1 MTKPSKDRK
10 CILIAVAVLLLI
22 AYICRIPGIG
32 GRFSRELG
40 LIRSAIYMGLFLAWG
55 LSVRSRILQ
64 TQARRYMTAIACLM
78 IFWFLVR
85 TLKFHFLTSDRY
97 PDAARYLWYLYYLPM
112 LFIPLLSVFV
122 AFSIGKPED
131 YHLPKRAALL
141 LLPTAMLFLLVMTND
156 LHQRVF
162 TFPRGMTGENGYAV
176 GYYLVGGWLTI
187 CALMLLFVLYHKCRI
202 PGSRRRILLP
212 CLPIVILILYA
223 VLHYSQMEWVRFVAG
238 DMTAVMCLMY
248 AATLELCIQ
257 CRFIQS
263 NTHYRELFDASTVGA
278 QIADGDNHVCL
289 RSQTAR
295 LLPEAVLRQAQSS
308 PIMLEG
314 GIRLCSAPM
323 RGGRV
328 FWQEDV
334 SGLLSVLEQLSDTRE
349 ELRGYGAL
357 LEEENKQKQRRRELE
372 EQKRL
377 FDAVQEI
384 VAPAMARLGELI
396 SRLNAA
402 EDRETARMLHG
413 KIAVTGAYIK
423 RRSNLVF
430 LADQTGEV
438 AAKELMLCLNESA
451 SNLRLAGTACAVG
464 FELSGSMDGRA
475 AGRLYDFFEAA
486 VEAVREP
493 LPGLNALVT
502 ENGQGYHMTLML
514 QCGAVLPELTLRF
527 PEASVEQDE
536 EVCYCSLRLPKGGGQ
551 A

>member
-1 MTKPSKDRK
+1 MTKPNKERN
-10 CILIAVAVLLLI
+10 CILIVVAVLILI

-55 LSVRSRILQ
+55 LSIRSRILQ
-64 TQARRYMTAIACLM
+64 SQARRYMTAIACLM

-85 TLKFHFLTSDRY
+85 TLKFHVFTSDQY

-112 LFIPLLSVFV
+112 LFIPLLAVFV

-131 YHLPKRAALL
+131 YRLPKQAALL

-156 LHQRVF
+156 LHQLVF
-162 TFPRGMTGENGYAV
+162 TFPRGMAGENGYAV
-176 GYYLVGGWLTI
+176 GYYLVGGWLAV

-202 PGSRRRILLP
+202 PGSHRRILLP
-212 CLPIVILILYA
+212 CLPIVILMLYA
-223 VLHYSQMEWVRFVAG
+223 VLYYSQMEWVRFFIG

-263 NTHYRELFDASTVGA
+263 NTHYRELFDAATVGA
-278 QIADGDNHVCL
+278 QIADADDHVCL

-295 LLPEAVLRQAQSS
+295 PLPEAVLRQAQAS
-308 PIMLEG
+308 PVMLEG
-314 GIRLCSAPM
+314 GIRLCSAPI
-323 RGGRV
+323 RGGRI

-334 SGLLSVLEQLSDTRE
+334 SRLLSVLEQLNDAQE
-349 ELRGYGAL
+349 ELRSYGAL

-377 FDAVQEI
+377 FDAVQEM
-384 VAPAMARLGELI
+384 VFPAMQRLGELT
-396 SRLNAA
+396 SRLNAT
-402 EDRETARMLHG
+402 EDQETARMLHG

-438 AAKELMLCLNESA
+438 AVKELLLCLNESA
-451 SNLRLAGTACAVG
+451 SNLRLAGTACAVA
-464 FELSGSMDGRA
+464 FALTGSMDGRA
-475 AGRLYDFFEAA
+475 AGMLYDFFEAA
-486 VEAVREP
+486 VEAAQEM
-493 LPGLNALVT
+493 LPGLNAVVT

-514 QCGAVLPELTLRF
+514 QCQAVLPELTLRF
-527 PEASVEQDE
+527 PDAIVEQDE
-536 EVCYCSLRLPKGGGQ
+536 EVCYCRLTVPKGGGP

>member
-1 MTKPSKDRK
+1 MTKPNKERN
-10 CILIAVAVLLLI
+10 CILIVVAVLILI

-55 LSVRSRILQ
+55 LSIRSRILQ
-64 TQARRYMTAIACLM
+64 SQARRYMTAIACLM

-85 TLKFHFLTSDRY
+85 TLKFHVFTSDQY

-112 LFIPLLSVFV
+112 LFIPLLAVFV

-131 YHLPKRAALL
+131 YFLPKQAAL

-156 LHQRVF
+156 LHQLVF
-162 TFPRGMTGENGYAV
+162 TFPRGMAGENGYAV
-176 GYYLVGGWLTI
+176 GYYLVGGWLAV

-202 PGSRRRILLP
+202 PGSHRRILLP
-212 CLPIVILILYA
+212 CLPIVILMLYA
-223 VLHYSQMEWVRFVAG
+223 VLYYSQMEWVRFFIG

-263 NTHYRELFDASTVGA
+263 NTHYRELFDAATVGA
-278 QIADGDNHVCL
+278 QIADADDHVCL

-295 LLPEAVLRQAQSS
+295 PLPEAVLRQAQSS
-308 PIMLEG
+308 PVMLEG
-314 GIRLCSAPM
+314 GIRLCSAPI
-323 RGGRV
+323 RGGRI

-334 SGLLSVLEQLSDTRE
+334 SRLLSVLEQLNDTQE
-349 ELRGYGAL
+349 ELRSYGAL

-377 FDAVQEI
+377 FDAVQEM
-384 VAPAMARLGELI
+384 VFPAMQRLGELT
-396 SRLNAA
+396 SRLNATEA
-402 EDRETARMLHG
+402 QETARMLHG

-438 AAKELMLCLNESA
+438 AAKELLLCLNESA
-451 SNLRLAGTACAVG
+451 SNLRLAGTACAVA
-464 FELSGSMDGRA
+464 FALTGSMDGRA
-475 AGRLYDFFEAA
+475 AGMLYDFFEAT
-486 VEAVREP
+486 VEAVRET

-514 QCGAVLPELTLRF
+514 QCQAVLSELTLRF
-527 PEASVEQDE
+527 PDAIVEQDE
-536 EVCYCSLRLPKGGGQ
+536 EVCYCRLTVPKGGGP

>member
-1 MTKPSKDRK
+1 MTKPNNERK
-10 CILIAVAVLLLI
+10 RILIAVAALLLI

-289 RSQTAR
+289 RSQAANH
-295 LLPEAVLRQAQSS
+295 LPEAVLRQD
-308 PIMLEG
+308 LERKLRRQRRNG
-314 GIRLCSAPM
+314 ELDAS
-323 RGGRV
+323 GGR
-328 FWQEDV
+328 FLGQY
-334 SGLLSVLEQLSDTRE
+334 GLYGDLHGRGYPDLLVYGRKWRYCAVRD
-349 ELRGYGAL
+349 LRGRYLYDILTAAAPRASHKRKGVAKQGAQNHC
-357 LEEENKQKQRRRELE
+357 EHE
-372 EQKRL
+372 
-377 FDAVQEI
+377 
-384 VAPAMARLGELI
+384 
-396 SRLNAA
+396 
-402 EDRETARMLHG
+402 
-413 KIAVTGAYIK
+413 
-423 RRSNLVF
+423 
-430 LADQTGEV
+430 
-438 AAKELMLCLNESA
+438 
-451 SNLRLAGTACAVG
+451 
-464 FELSGSMDGRA
+464 
-475 AGRLYDFFEAA
+475 RLYFF
-486 VEAVREP
+486 
-493 LPGLNALVT
+493 
-502 ENGQGYHMTLML
+502 
-514 QCGAVLPELTLRF
+514 
-527 PEASVEQDE
+527 
-536 EVCYCSLRLPKGGGQ
+536 
-551 A
+551 